1 MNFGSPNLTKQKKKL
16 KNTAKCHTKKNPR
29 NTTKYHN
36 IFAIFFISNYRRS
49 QFDNIILFF
58 TSTTFSQQ
66 IFDEKLLLILKLCI
80 KKKNKQ
86 TKRQHKKIV
95 CETVI
100 FGSPNLTILKK
111 KFKNTTKYHNIFTIP
126 SFLGFEYT
134 FFYFIWEKCIHNIF
148 RKNSWEVVISFKL
161 SLLLISLFY
170 P

>member
-36 IFAIFFISNYRRS
+36 IFTIFFISNYRRS

-58 TSTTFSQQ
+58 TSTVFSQQ
-66 IFDEKLLLILKLCI
+66 NFDEKLLLILKLCI
-80 KKKNKQ
+80 KKKKQ
-86 TKRQHKKIV
+86 TQHKKIV
-95 CETVI
+95 CEIVI

-111 KFKNTTKYHNIFTIP
+111 KFKNTTKYYNIFTIP
-126 SFLGFEYT
+126 SFLGFEYI

-148 RKNSWEVVISFKL
+148 RINSWEIVISFKL

>member
-36 IFAIFFISNYRRS
+36 IFTIFFISNYRRS

-58 TSTTFSQQ
+58 TSTASSQQ

-80 KKKNKQ
+80 KKKKQ

-95 CETVI
+95 RETVI
-100 FGSPNLTILKK
+100 FGSPNLTILIK
-111 KFKNTTKYHNIFTIP
+111 KFKNTTKYHNIFTIA
-126 SFLGFEYT
+126 SFLGFE
-134 FFYFIWEKCIHNIF
+134 
-148 RKNSWEVVISFKL
+148 
-161 SLLLISLFY
+161 
-170 P
+170 